1 MAYLATPNTD
11 QRVTDR
17 RPTSDVY
24 HWTPTKMDSEN
35 DTRGV
40 EPAQAGPDRK
50 DFDDYAS
57 YEEGDSLVVCD
68 RENANAW
75 VKSDVTIEFE
85 D

>member
-1 MAYLATPNTD
+1 
-11 QRVTDR
+11 
-17 RPTSDVY
+17 
-24 HWTPTKMDSEN
+24 MDSED

-75 VKSDVTIEFE
+75 VKSDVTMEFE